1 MKRLFSIR
9 VFASVALVA
18 AFVAAPVQAQSG
30 LTVDQLLNQVKSGNF
45 EKSREAAAREQRF
58 ANAGAGKINELQRL
72 RAERAQLE
80 ARSDAL
86 EKQYEDNDI
95 ALNTVR
101 TERERSLGD
110 LKELFGA
117 VQQVVGETEATFDTS
132 IISAQF
138 PNRTRGF
145 DEISKKVS
153 NQSNQLVT
161 AAEIESVWRALF
173 NELVQQ
179 GKVAKFTTSVATAA
193 GNREDQQV
201 VRVGAFN
208 LVGDG
213 KFLTYGAGGVAD
225 LPKQPDGRYLS
236 QASALFNASGPTE
249 FALDP
254 TLGTLLEAAVESPS
268 LAERVAQGGTVGYII
283 LGVGAIAA
291 VIAIIKIIVLFGV
304 SAAVRKQAK
313 NPNSPSSKNPLGR
326 VLKAAED
333 TKGSDT
339 EAVEL
344 RLSEAIMKETPK
356 LTSWLM
362 FLKIVSVVAPLGGL
376 LGTVLG
382 MITTFQSITLF
393 GAGDPKLMAGGISEA
408 LVTTVCGLV
417 VAIPIVLL
425 HTAAASK
432 AKRVEEIL
440 EEQSAGMVA
449 RKIEG

>member
-1 MKRLFSIR
+1 MKRLLST
-9 VFASVALVA
+9 VALAA
-18 AFVAAPVQAQSG
+18 AFITAPVQSQS
-30 LTVDQLLNQVKSGNF
+30 VDELLNDVKSGAF
-45 EKSREAAAREQRF
+45 EKSKEASALERRF
-58 ANAGAGKINELQRL
+58 SAAGAGKVNLLQQL
-72 RAERAQLE
+72 RTERANLE
-80 ARSDAL
+80 ATSETLEQQYATNSEALDA
-86 EKQYEDNDI
+86 
-95 ALNTVR
+95 VR
-101 TERERSLGD
+101 TERQRSLGD

-117 VQQVVGETEATFDTS
+117 IQQIVGEAEATFDSS
-132 IISAQF
+132 IVSAQF
-138 PNRTRGF
+138 PNRSEGF

-153 NQSNQLVT
+153 NQSNQLIT
-161 AAEIESVWRALF
+161 AGEIESLWKAIF
-173 NELVQQ
+173 NEMVQQ
-179 GKVAKFTTSVATAA
+179 GKVSKFSTSVATAA
-193 GNREDQQV
+193 GNRENQEV
-201 VRVGAFN
+201 VRVGTFN
-208 LVGDG
+208 LIGDG

-225 LPKQPDGRYLS
+225 LPKQPDGRYLN
-236 QASALFNASGPTE
+236 QAKALFNGASGGTAE

-254 TLGTLLEAAVESPS
+254 TLGTLLEAAVESPG
-268 LAERVAQGGTVGYII
+268 LTDRIAQGGTVGYII
-283 LGVGAIAA
+283 LGVGAFAA
-291 VIAIIKIIVLFGV
+291 VIAIIKILILFGV
-304 SAAVRKQAK
+304 SAAVRKQAA
-313 NPNSPSSKNPLGR
+313 NPGSPSDKNPLGR

-333 TKGSDT
+333 TSSDNT

>member
-1 MKRLFSIR
+1 MKRLLS
-9 VFASVALVA
+9 AVALTA
-18 AFVAAPVQAQSG
+18 AFIAAPIQAQ
-30 LTVDQLLNQVKSGNF
+30 TVDQLLDQVKTGSF
-45 EKSREAAAREQRF
+45 EKSAEAIELERRF
-58 ANAGAGKINELQRL
+58 ASAGAGKVNLLQQL
-72 RAERAQLE
+72 RAQRAQLE
-80 ARSDAL
+80 AISETL
-86 EKQYEDNDI
+86 EDQYAANDV

-101 TERERSLGD
+101 NQRESSLGD

-117 VQQVVGETEATFDTS
+117 IQQVVGEAEATFDTS

-138 PNRTRGF
+138 PNRTEGF

-153 NQSNQLVT
+153 NQSNELVT
-161 AAEIESVWRALF
+161 AAEIEGLWKAMF
-173 NELVQQ
+173 NEMVQQ
-179 GKVAKFTTSVATAA
+179 GKVAKFTTSVATAS
-193 GNREDQQV
+193 GNREDQEV
-201 VRVGAFN
+201 VRVGTFN

-225 LPKQPDGRYLS
+225 LPKQPDGRYLNA
-236 QASALFNASGPTE
+236 ASALFGAGEGSTAV

-268 LAERVAQGGTVGYII
+268 LGDRVAQGGTVGYII
-283 LGVGAIAA
+283 LGVGLFAAI
-291 VIAIIKIIVLFGV
+291 IAIIKIIVLFGV
-304 SAAVRKQAK
+304 SAAVKKQAA
-313 NPNSPSSKNPLGR
+313 NPDNPTDNNPLGR

-333 TKGSDT
+333 TKSSDT

>member
-1 MKRLFSIR
+1 MRRLLST
-9 VFASVALVA
+9 VALAA
-18 AFVAAPVQAQSG
+18 AFIAAPLHAQS
-30 LTVDQLLNQVKSGNF
+30 VDQLLSQIKSGSF
-45 EKSREAAAREQRF
+45 EKSAEATALEKRF
-58 ANAGAGKINELQRL
+58 ASAGAGKVNLLQQL
-72 RAERAQLE
+72 RTQRAALE
-80 ARSDAL
+80 ATSNSL
-86 EKQYEDNDI
+86 EQQYEANDL
-95 ALNTVR
+95 ALNEVR
-101 TERERSLGD
+101 TARANSLGD
-110 LKELFGA
+110 LKDLFGA
-117 VQQVVGETEATFDTS
+117 IQQVVGEAQATFDGS
-132 IISAQF
+132 IISAEF
-138 PNRTRGF
+138 PNRTEGF
-145 DEISKKVS
+145 DAISKKVS

-161 AAEIESVWRALF
+161 AGEIESLWKAMF
-173 NELVQQ
+173 NEMVQQ
-179 GKVAKFTTSVATAA
+179 GKVSKFSASVATAA
-193 GNREDQQV
+193 GDREDQQV
-201 VRVGAFN
+201 VRIGSFN

-225 LPKQPDGRYLS
+225 LPKQPDGRFLS
-236 QASALFNASGPTE
+236 QASALFSATGPTE
-249 FALDP
+249 FSLDP

-268 LAERVAQGGTVGYII
+268 LTDRIAQGGPVGYII
-283 LGVGAIAA
+283 LGVGAFAA
-291 VIAIIKIIVLFGV
+291 IVALIKIIVLFGV
-304 SAAVRKQAK
+304 SAAVKKQAA
-313 NPNSPSSKNPLGR
+313 NPNSPSAKNPLGR
-326 VLKAAED
+326 VLKAAAD
-333 TKGSDT
+333 TKGDDT

-393 GAGDPKLMAGGISEA
+393 GAGDPRLMAGGISEA

>member
-1 MKRLFSIR
+1 MKRLFS
-9 VFASVALVA
+9 SVALVA
-18 AFVAAPVQAQSG
+18 TFIAAPVQAQS
-30 LTVDQLLNQVKSGNF
+30 VDELLEQVRSGSF
-45 EKSREAAAREQRF
+45 EKSEQAVALERRF
-58 ANAGAGKINELQRL
+58 AGAGAGKINLLQQL
-72 RAERAQLE
+72 RAQRAQLE
-80 ARSDAL
+80 ATTEAL
-86 EKQYEDNDI
+86 ENQYAQNDEQ
-95 ALNTVR
+95 LNAVR
-101 TERERSLGD
+101 NAREQSLGD

-117 VQQVVGETEATFDTS
+117 VQQIVGEAEATFESS
-132 IISAQF
+132 IISAQY
-138 PNRTRGF
+138 PNRAEKY

-153 NQSNQLVT
+153 NQSNELVT
-161 AAEIESVWRALF
+161 AAEIESVWLDLL

-179 GKVAKFTTSVATAA
+179 GKVSKFTASVATPS

-208 LVGDG
+208 LIGDG
-213 KFLTYGAGGVAD
+213 NYLTYGAGGVAY

-236 QASALFNASGPTE
+236 TTSALFGSNTPAVFSI
-249 FALDP
+249 DP
-254 TLGTLLEAAVESPS
+254 TLGTLLEAAVENPS
-268 LAERVAQGGTVGYII
+268 LSDRIAQGGLVGYII
-283 LGVGAIAA
+283 LGVGAFAA
-291 VIAIIKIIVLFGV
+291 IVAIIKIIILFGV
-304 SAAVRKQAK
+304 SASVKKQAK
-313 NPNSPSSKNPLGR
+313 NPGSPSDKNPLGR
-326 VLKAAED
+326 VLKAASD
-333 TKGSDT
+333 TKSSDT
-339 EAVEL
+339 EAIEL

-449 RKIEG
+449 RQIES

>member
-1 MKRLFSIR
+1 MKRLLSS
-9 VFASVALVA
+9 AALLA
-18 AFVAAPVQAQSG
+18 AFVIAPVQAQS
-30 LTVDQLLNQVKSGNF
+30 VDQLLNQVKSGSF
-45 EKSREAAAREQRF
+45 EKSKEALDLEKRF
-58 ANAGAGKINELQRL
+58 AGAGAGKINLLQQL
-72 RAERAQLE
+72 RAQRSALE
-80 ARSDAL
+80 ATSETL
-86 EKQYEDNDI
+86 EAQYETNNE
-95 ALNTVR
+95 ALNQVR
-101 TERERSLGD
+101 VARERSLGD

-117 VQQVVGETEATFDTS
+117 VQQIVGETEAVFDAS

-138 PNRTRGF
+138 PNRTQGF
-145 DEISKKVS
+145 DTISRKVS
-153 NQSNQLVT
+153 NQSNELVS
-161 AAEIESVWRALF
+161 AAEIESIWKAMF
-173 NELVQQ
+173 NEMVQQ

-193 GNREDQQV
+193 GAREDQQV
-201 VRVGAFN
+201 VRVGSFN
-208 LVGDG
+208 LIGDG
-213 KFLTYGAGGVAD
+213 KFLTYGPGGVAD

-236 QASALFNASGPTE
+236 QASDLFNGSGNAV

-254 TLGTLLEAAVESPS
+254 TLGTLLGAAVESPS
-268 LAERVAQGGTVGYII
+268 LGDRVAQGGTVGYII
-283 LGVGAIAA
+283 LGVGAFAA
-291 VIAIIKIIVLFGV
+291 VVAFIKIIMLFGV
-304 SAAVRKQAK
+304 ASAVKKQAA
-313 NPNSPSSKNPLGR
+313 NPGSPSDKNPLGR
-326 VLKAAED
+326 VLKAAAD
-333 TKGSDT
+333 TKSNDT

>member
-1 MKRLFSIR
+1 MKRLLSTM
-9 VFASVALVA
+9 ALAA
-18 AFVAAPVQAQSG
+18 AFVAAPAQSQ
-30 LTVDQLLNQVKSGNF
+30 TVDQLLEQVRSGSF
-45 EKSREAAAREQRF
+45 EKSQQAQALEKRF
-58 ANAGAGKINELQRL
+58 ASAGAGKVNLLQQL
-72 RAERAQLE
+72 RTQRAQLE
-80 ARSDAL
+80 ATSDQL
-86 EKQYEDNDI
+86 EAQYAANDETL
-95 ALNTVR
+95 AQVR
-101 TERERSLGD
+101 TQRETSLGD

-117 VQQVVGETEATFDTS
+117 VQQVVGEADALFQTS
-132 IISAQF
+132 IISAEF
-138 PNRTRGF
+138 PNRTAGF

-153 NQSNQLVT
+153 NQSNELVT
-161 AAEIESVWRALF
+161 AAEIESLWRAMF

-179 GKVAKFTTSVATAA
+179 GKVSKFTASVATAA
-193 GNREDQQV
+193 GNRENQEV
-201 VRVGAFN
+201 VRVGTFN
-208 LVGDG
+208 LVGNG

-236 QASALFNASGPTE
+236 QASALFSANGPTD

-268 LAERVAQGGTVGYII
+268 LGERVAQGGLVGYII
-283 LGVGAIAA
+283 LGVGAFAA
-291 VIAIIKIIVLFGV
+291 LIAIIKIIILFGV
-304 SAAVRKQAK
+304 SAAVKKQAA
-313 NPNSPSSKNPLGR
+313 NPGQPSAKNPLGR
-326 VLKAAED
+326 VLKAATD
-333 TKGSDT
+333 TKSKDT
-339 EAVEL
+339 EAIEL

-449 RKIEG
+449 RQIEG

>member
-1 MKRLFSIR
+1 MKRLLST
-9 VFASVALVA
+9 VALAA
-18 AFVAAPVQAQSG
+18 AFIVAPAHSQS
-30 LTVDQLLNQVKSGNF
+30 VDQLLNQIKDGSFAKSA
-45 EKSREAAAREQRF
+45 EATALESRF
-58 ANAGAGKINELQRL
+58 AGAGAGKVNLLQQL
-72 RAERAQLE
+72 RTQRAALE
-80 ARSDAL
+80 ATSNAL
-86 EKQYEDNDI
+86 EQQYEANDQ
-95 ALNTVR
+95 ALNQVR
-101 TERERSLGD
+101 TERANSLGD
-110 LKELFGA
+110 LKDLFGA
-117 VQQVVGETEATFDTS
+117 IQQVVGEAQATFDGS

-138 PNRTRGF
+138 PDRTDSF

-161 AAEIESVWRALF
+161 AGEIESLWKALF
-173 NELVQQ
+173 NEMVQQ
-179 GKVAKFTTSVATAA
+179 GKVAKFSASVATAA
-193 GNREDQQV
+193 GDREEQQV
-201 VRVGAFN
+201 VRVGTFN
-208 LVGDG
+208 LIGDG

-225 LPKQPDGRYLS
+225 LPKQPDGRFLN
-236 QASALFNASGPTE
+236 QASSLFNATGPVE
-249 FALDP
+249 FAVDP
-254 TLGTLLEAAVESPS
+254 TLGTLLEAAVESPG
-268 LAERVAQGGTVGYII
+268 LRDRVAQGGLVGYII
-283 LGVGAIAA
+283 LSVGAFAA
-291 VIAIIKIIVLFGV
+291 IIAIIKIIILFGV
-304 SAAVRKQAK
+304 SAAVKKQAA
-313 NPNSPSSKNPLGR
+313 NPGSPSDKNPLGR
-326 VLKAAED
+326 VLKAAAD
-333 TKGSDT
+333 TKGNDS

-393 GAGDPKLMAGGISEA
+393 GAGDPRLMAGGISEA